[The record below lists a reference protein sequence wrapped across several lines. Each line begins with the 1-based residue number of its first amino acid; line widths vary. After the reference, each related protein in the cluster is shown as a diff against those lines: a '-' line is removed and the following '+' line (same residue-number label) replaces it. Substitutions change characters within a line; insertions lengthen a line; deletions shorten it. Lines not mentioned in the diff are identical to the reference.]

1 MGFDA
6 LLGNEQLKENLSAA
20 RRKGRL
26 SHFYLLSGPRG
37 SGKHTL
43 ADLIAAAMLCAEP
56 DGPCGVCR
64 SCRKILGGSHPDYI
78 TVDAPDK
85 KIIPV
90 QLVRDIRADVYIKP
104 NEGARKIY
112 LFPRAQ
118 DLNTEGQ
125 NTLLKIL
132 EEPPPYGVFLLLTDN
147 PEKLLPTVRSRCTEL
162 SLSALPQ
169 SLVEQELARRFPQS
183 GADERS
189 AAAVRS
195 GGFLGQAMTLMA
207 QEQSQSPQTEL
218 FIKAFASRDVM
229 SLLQALVPM
238 EKWKRDQLIPEL
250 TIWVQLLHDA
260 LLQRSGAQ
268 AVSPLA
274 RQVGESR
281 SSRDI
286 MRSIRHLQKAIEY
299 TQGNVSVAAVCGWL
313 EWALR

>member
-43 ADLIAAAMLCAEP
+43 AGLIAAAMLCAEP

-64 SCRKILGGSHPDYI
+64 SCRKVLGGSHPDYI

-132 EEPPPYGVFLLLTDN
+132 EEPPSYGVFLLLTDN
-147 PEKLLPTVRSRCTEL
+147 PEKLLPTVRSRCVEL
-162 SLSALPQ
+162 KLRALP
-169 SLVEQELARRFPQS
+169 EELLRTRLRAEFPE
-183 GADERS
+183 ADGGMLES
-189 AAAVRS
+189 AIRRS
-195 GGFLGQAMTLMA
+195 GGYLGQARELLSGGGLS
-207 QEQSQSPQTEL
+207 EQTKR
-218 FIKAFASRDVM
+218 FAAAFAARDVFALQQ
-229 SLLQALVPM
+229 LLTPM
-238 EKWKRDQLIPEL
+238 EKWKRDALIP
-250 TIWVQLLHDA
+250 A
-260 LLQRSGAQ
+260 LLEWLELLEQALLVRSGLTAVTSQ
-268 AVSPLA
+268 ASAIGAA
-274 RQVGESR
+274 RDP
-281 SSRDI
+281 RDL
-286 MRSIRHLQKAIEY
+286 MRCCQSLKKAMEY
-299 TQGNVSVAAVCGWL
+299 AQGNVSCAAVCGWL
-313 EWALR
+313 SWELR